1 MQKQKKI
8 ERVVEN
14 KYGYSHT
21 KTVYYMDGSY
31 EIINLSEQKTKNKK
45 TLNKQ

>member
-1 MQKQKKI
+1 MTMNKKI

-31 EIINLSEQKTKNKK
+31 ETINLRPYKSPLEIKREQR
-45 TLNKQ
+45 